1 MESIQNSN
9 SENIQ
14 VFTTEEVIQNQVK
27 NLIHHL
33 MDEGK
38 ASHTLGWAMSDIL
51 AEVSDRY
58 GRAMTGFAKDYIINM
73 YMNEKPLHGGEV
85 THFYVSQYVT
95 N

>member
-1 MESIQNSN
+1 MENIQTLN

-27 NLIHHL
+27 NLIHDL

-38 ASHTLGWAMSDIL
+38 ASPALGWAMSDIL

-58 GRAMTGFAKDYIINM
+58 GRAMTGFAKDYIVNM
-73 YMNEKPLHGGEV
+73 CVN
-85 THFYVSQYVT
+85 
-95 N
+95 

>member
-9 SENIQ
+9 SENVQ

-58 GRAMTGFAKDYIINM
+58 GRAMTGFAKDYIVNM
-73 YMNEKPLHGGEV
+73 CVN
-85 THFYVSQYVT
+85 
-95 N
+95 

>member
-1 MESIQNSN
+1 MENIQNLN

-27 NLIHHL
+27 NLIHDL

-38 ASHTLGWAMSDIL
+38 ASPTLGWAMSDIL

-58 GRAMTGFAKDYIINM
+58 GRAMTGFAKDYIVNM
-73 YMNEKPLHGGEV
+73 CVN
-85 THFYVSQYVT
+85 
-95 N
+95 